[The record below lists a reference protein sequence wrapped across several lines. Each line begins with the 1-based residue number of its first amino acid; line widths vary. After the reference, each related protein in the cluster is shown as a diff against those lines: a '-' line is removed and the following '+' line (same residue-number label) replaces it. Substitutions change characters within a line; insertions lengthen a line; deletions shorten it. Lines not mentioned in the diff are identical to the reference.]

1 MAPATALIQP
11 QKNRDYLSGGP
22 SSNYDFSRVEMPF
35 NFLSIN
41 HRDERTTTS
50 PMSTHDENSDLNNRA
65 KVARTLEP
73 RPNAHEEMQNGVAR
87 SLQSQIDSLSSSV
100 ALLMDKYDSV
110 EQRSLRQEQLIQYI

>member
-1 MAPATALIQP
+1 VTANTQANN
-11 QKNRDYLSGGP
+11 NRDYLSGGP

-50 PMSTHDENSDLNNRA
+50 PMTTNDENSELNSRA

-73 RPNAHEEMQNGVAR
+73 RLNAHEEMQNGVAR
-87 SLQSQIDSLSSSV
+87 SLQS
-100 ALLMDKYDSV
+100 
-110 EQRSLRQEQLIQYI
+110 

>member
-1 MAPATALIQP
+1 
-11 QKNRDYLSGGP
+11 
-22 SSNYDFSRVEMPF
+22 MPF

-50 PMSTHDENSDLNNRA
+50 PLSSHDENSEFNNRA

-73 RPNAHEEMQNGVAR
+73 KQNAHDEMQNGVAR

-100 ALLMDKYDSV
+100 ALLMDKYDSI
-110 EQRSLRQEQLIQYI
+110 E

>member
-1 MAPATALIQP
+1 
-11 QKNRDYLSGGP
+11 
-22 SSNYDFSRVEMPF
+22 MPF

-50 PMSTHDENSDLNNRA
+50 PMSTHDENSDLNNLA